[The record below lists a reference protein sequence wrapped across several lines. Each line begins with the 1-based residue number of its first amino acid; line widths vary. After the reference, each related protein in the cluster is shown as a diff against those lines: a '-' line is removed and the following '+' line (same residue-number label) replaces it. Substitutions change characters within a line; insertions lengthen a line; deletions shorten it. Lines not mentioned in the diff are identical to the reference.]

1 MDTTRGV
8 IFDMDGVLIDSG
20 AHHREAWRALLDE
33 LGVAPAQPDY
43 WRLTIGRPG
52 NEAVPLLLGHPL
64 SSSEAMRL
72 ADRKHD
78 LYQQRARHGLPAVR
92 GGLLGCLGLRDRF
105 DAVVTAEDVR
115 LGKPDPEVY
124 LLAADSIGVPSV
136 QCLVF
141 EDSVVGVQAARRAGM
156 RVIGVATAHPED
168 ELRAAGAASVID
180 DFEGLHWPA

>member
-1 MDTTRGV
+1 MHTTRGV

-78 LYQQRARHGLPAVR
+78 LYQQLARHGLPAVPGVIAFVDEVAAAGIPR
-92 GGLLGCLGLRDRF
+92 AVATSASRVDVHRLLGRVGLRDRF

-115 LGKPDPEVY
+115 FGKPDPEVY

-141 EDSVVGVQAARRAGM
+141 
-156 RVIGVATAHPED
+156 
-168 ELRAAGAASVID
+168 
-180 DFEGLHWPA
+180 